1 MVSPALFFSTAAV
14 QRKIQMCTLLIVDTL
29 VNAVQL
35 ESFSRSLQGQSV
47 IIPSCLQ
54 RKHTHWLEHFH
65 FLWTAVSHEMCSRE
79 K

>member
-29 VNAVQL
+29 VNAFQL

-47 IIPSCLQ
+47 IIPSCL
-54 RKHTHWLEHFH
+54 
-65 FLWTAVSHEMCSRE
+65 
-79 K
+79 